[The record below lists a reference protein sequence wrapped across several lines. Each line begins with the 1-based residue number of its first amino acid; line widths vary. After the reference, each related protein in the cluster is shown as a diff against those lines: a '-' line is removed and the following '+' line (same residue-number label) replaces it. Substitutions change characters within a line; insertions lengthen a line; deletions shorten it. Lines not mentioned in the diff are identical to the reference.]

1 MAKQGFR
8 IAKEIK
14 DEIINKLKHDG
25 LSLSDVAK
33 QYGISDKTIYNWLGT
48 KAKGTVSLLEHNR
61 LRKENEQLK
70 QLIGDI
76 TLKLSAQEKGAPDA
90 KQNGT
95 RRVCNHQS
103 SVSVLC
109 PQTTHQRLAYEAI
122 D

>member
-25 LSLSDVAK
+25 LSVMDAAK

-48 KAKGTVSLLEHNR
+48 KAKGSVSLLEFNR
-61 LRKENEQLK
+61 IKKENDQLK

-76 TLKLSAQEKGAPDA
+76 TLKLSAQEKMG
-90 KQNGT
+90 
-95 RRVCNHQS
+95 S
-103 SVSVLC
+103 
-109 PQTTHQRLAYEAI
+109 
-122 D
+122 

>member
-25 LSLSDVAK
+25 LSVMDAAK

-48 KAKGTVSLLEHNR
+48 KAKGSVSLIEFNKIK
-61 LRKENEQLK
+61 KENDQLK

-76 TLKLSAQEKGAPDA
+76 TLKLSAQEKRG
-90 KQNGT
+90 
-95 RRVCNHQS
+95 
-103 SVSVLC
+103 
-109 PQTTHQRLAYEAI
+109 
-122 D
+122 

>member
-25 LSLSDVAK
+25 LSVMDAAK

-48 KAKGTVSLLEHNR
+48 KAKGSVSLVEFNR
-61 LRKENEQLK
+61 VKKENDQLK

-76 TLKLSAQEKGAPDA
+76 TLKLSAQEKRG
-90 KQNGT
+90 
-95 RRVCNHQS
+95 S
-103 SVSVLC
+103 
-109 PQTTHQRLAYEAI
+109 
-122 D
+122 